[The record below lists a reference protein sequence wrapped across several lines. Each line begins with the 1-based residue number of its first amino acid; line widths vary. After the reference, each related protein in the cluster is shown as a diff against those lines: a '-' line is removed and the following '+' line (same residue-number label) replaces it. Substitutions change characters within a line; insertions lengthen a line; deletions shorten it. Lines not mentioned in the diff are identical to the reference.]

1 MTFQY
6 GKRYTVFSI
15 RKAERG
21 DASVWTRAGN
31 AFLNKDGSLNVYLD
45 VLPMS
50 GVLHVREAVEERQRA
65 DGTQHER
72 PELSEL
78 PAMGGH

>member
-1 MTFQY
+1 MFQY

-31 AFLNKDGSLNVYLD
+31 AFLNKDGSLNLYLD

-50 GVLHVREAVEERQRA
+50 GVLHVREAVEERRA
-65 DGTQHER
+65 ENDSQQEL

-78 PAMGGH
+78 AAAGGRH

>member
-1 MTFQY
+1 MFQY

-31 AFLNKDGSLNVYLD
+31 AFLNKDGSLNLYLD

-50 GVLHVREAVEERQRA
+50 GVLHVREAVEEKRA
-65 DGTQHER
+65 DNDSNDR
-72 PELSEL
+72 AELAEM
-78 PAMGGH
+78 AAAGGRH